1 MGGSEE
7 EPVPDGLLT
16 CSSSAT
22 PVFRMSVNAPPPRSI
37 SLIAPTQKSFI
48 GLPCSN
54 VYFCFATILYL
65 IPSYVARGRTF
76 FCTSSSF
83 RWYGHPLMI
92 FSE

>member
-16 CSSSAT
+16 CSTSAT
-22 PVFRMSVNAPPPRSI
+22 PVFRLLVNAFPPRSI
-37 SLIAPTQKSFI
+37 SPRAPTRERFI
-48 GLPCSN
+48 GIPCSK
-54 VYFCFATILYL
+54 VYFFFATTLYL

-83 RWYGHPLMI
+83 RWYGRPLMI
-92 FSE
+92 SSE